1 MRRRASLRCRHL
13 IHIGVK
19 KKEPS
24 SSIVVVSTL
33 HPNTCSPAH
42 RPFYFLCS
50 LPACHW
56 HLIVKWAKWI
66 YQRLSLHKA
75 FGLKRG
81 LSLSREES
89 NQSLCLLLSGWAIAC
104 VRTLPDPKKKST
116 LRLFTEAA
124 SCWCTAWDKASS
136 GENKTVNSSA
146 NSCMFHV
153 KVSRLS
159 VIFQ

>member
-1 MRRRASLRCRHL
+1 MNKNKWGGEPRCGADTWFIL
-13 IHIGVK
+13 VWK

-33 HPNTCSPAH
+33 HLNTCSPAH

-104 VRTLPDPKKKST
+104 VRTLPDPKKKALWGYS
-116 LRLFTEAA
+116 LRPLHAGAQLEIRLPVV
-124 SCWCTAWDKASS
+124 
-136 GENKTVNSSA
+136 KTKQWTPLQILA
-146 NSCMFHV
+146 CFM
-153 KVSRLS
+153 
-159 VIFQ
+159 